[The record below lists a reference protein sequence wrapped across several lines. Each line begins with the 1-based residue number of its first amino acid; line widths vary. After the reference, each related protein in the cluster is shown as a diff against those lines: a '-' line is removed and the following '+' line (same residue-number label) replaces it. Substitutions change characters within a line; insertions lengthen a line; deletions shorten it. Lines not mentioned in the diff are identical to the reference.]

1 MLNMVQT
8 SKKCLLPLR
17 FIRFSKVDRSQKPF
31 DLRDKAFFRGEFWD
45 FQSCAMLGYIS
56 PNQGDTMSKKVTKV
70 FGLIVMGTMPLSV
83 GKLTFQ
89 RHVFAKC
96 EVLLGAKWSR
106 WSPRIECQIKWHRWL
121 GNLTFD

>member
-70 FGLIVMGTMPLSV
+70 FGLIVMGTMLLSV